1 VSKPTRADSHILN
14 APVRSAKKVM
24 AKKIDV
30 KPLREEAKAI
40 RGRMAEIRRSR
51 TEANKDLREAQKVV
65 TGIDRMLKKEATA
78 LGRVVAKIEKA
89 TAK

>member
-1 VSKPTRADSHILN
+1 M
-14 APVRSAKKVM
+14 AKKV
-24 AKKIDV
+24 DL

-51 TEANKDLREAQKVV
+51 TQANKDLRAAQKVV
-65 TGIDRMLKKEATA
+65 TGIDRMLKKEETA
-78 LGRVVAKIEKA
+78 LGRVTAKIEKA